1 MPDLDQILRCFPSI
15 SDWQDSYLDDRLQRL
30 LGDADNFSVEIV
42 LGNSL
47 DGVGIFSSANE
58 GPEMV
63 SVMELFLGG
72 KGSAREVLDR
82 ARFFFA
88 HDPLG
93 VFRAILG
100 THTLTMVRVKRCT
113 HFRVSPSSD
122 A

>member
-15 SDWQDSYLDDRLQRL
+15 SDWQDSYLDDRRQRL
-30 LGDADNFSVEIV
+30 LGDAADFSVEII

-47 DGVGIFSSANE
+47 DGIGIFSSANE
-58 GPEMV
+58 EPEMV

-72 KGSAREVLDR
+72 KGSARLILDR
-82 ARFFFA
+82 ARLFFA
-88 HDPLG
+88 DDPQG

-113 HFRVSPSSD
+113 HFRVSSSID